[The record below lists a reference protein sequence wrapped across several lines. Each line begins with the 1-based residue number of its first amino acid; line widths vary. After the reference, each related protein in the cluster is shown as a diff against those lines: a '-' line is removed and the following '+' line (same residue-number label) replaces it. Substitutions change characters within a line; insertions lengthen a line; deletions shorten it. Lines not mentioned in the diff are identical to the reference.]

1 MLIYVNDVS
10 KCKYL
15 CWVNI
20 QKDTFAI
27 TNYKL
32 AIKRIKEKHDSFF
45 IKNNDLSKKYLK
57 EIESNPFNK
66 DGVILVF
73 NGDTPFEEIK
83 KEIDNYISLYEI
95 I

>member
-1 MLIYVNDVS
+1 MLIYVNDTS

-20 QKDTFAI
+20 QKDTIII
-27 TNYKL
+27 TDYNT

-45 IKNNDLSKKYLK
+45 IENNYLSKKFLK
-57 EIESNPFNK
+57 ETDSFSFNK
-66 DGVILVF
+66 DGSILVF

-83 KEIDNYISLYEI
+83 KETDNYILLYEI